1 MFFRGPGVPGVLR
14 AANARLRG
22 LLAERGAEIAVLR
35 EQLAAL
41 QAQVEGLAAQDVM
54 EFIRCSIEFCCSF
67 VFSSGGEPSG
77 SLFMVGRTRR
87 SGWLGGDD

>member
-54 EFIRCSIEFCCSF
+54 EFIRFLLRACPVSRAAGC
-67 VFSSGGEPSG
+67 PRLPDQ
-77 SLFMVGRTRR
+77 SLWSNLSPT
-87 SGWLGGDD
+87 